1 MARLARL
8 VSRVPERAIPVIIQ
22 GAGAEMTVAAKVRGH
37 QGLPQHKKG
46 D

>member
-8 VSRVPERAIPVIIQ
+8 VARVPERATPVIIQ
-22 GAGAEMTVAAKVRGH
+22 SAGAEMTVAAEIRRH